1 MSDINFI
8 KEQILSRVSIFDLA
22 GSRNRTYCPEQTCS
36 SEDCQLYD
44 SNTYHCFKC
53 KDTGDIFKWFSKMNN
68 VSSSETF
75 KQLANMAG
83 VNFEPNK
90 TRCFLLEH
98 ILNKSISYLNKNPD
112 KLNYIVNTRKI
123 SLDVLKYHQ
132 VGYIDAGWDVLDS
145 TELSDSILTE
155 LGFIYASVK
164 GSINAL
170 GGRYIFPI
178 RNQSGQ
184 LISLKGRANPDD
196 IGLNVKKSMPLK
208 ADSSYGRHSHMD
220 CLYLEN
226 LIANYGDTVWIA
238 EGEPDTLTLREQGY
252 QALGMMTN
260 SGLAK
265 HDRKLENFKTIILA
279 LDSDDSS
286 RKVLP
291 EEINKLAHKLPQT
304 TIKFVDWPASLVKQ
318 DINSYHCD
326 GGLIKDLD
334 LKDGLEW
341 LVDEW
346 SKDFKT
352 NSTKLYSLL
361 KVVDKPNLVTRLS
374 NNINIS
380 ADFIKFA
387 IGTAIA

>member
-170 GGRYIFPI
+170 G
-178 RNQSGQ
+178 
-184 LISLKGRANPDD
+184 AD
-196 IGLNVKKSMPLK
+196 IYFL
-208 ADSSYGRHSHMD
+208 
-220 CLYLEN
+220 
-226 LIANYGDTVWIA
+226 
-238 EGEPDTLTLREQGY
+238 
-252 QALGMMTN
+252 
-260 SGLAK
+260 
-265 HDRKLENFKTIILA
+265 
-279 LDSDDSS
+279 
-286 RKVLP
+286 
-291 EEINKLAHKLPQT
+291 
-304 TIKFVDWPASLVKQ
+304 
-318 DINSYHCD
+318 
-326 GGLIKDLD
+326 
-334 LKDGLEW
+334 
-341 LVDEW
+341 
-346 SKDFKT
+346 
-352 NSTKLYSLL
+352 
-361 KVVDKPNLVTRLS
+361 
-374 NNINIS
+374 
-380 ADFIKFA
+380 
-387 IGTAIA
+387 